1 MSRGDD
7 LRRRLGAGA
16 LVVLDGGMG
25 TEIQARGVPMD
36 GEAWSAIA
44 NITHP
49 EIVRAIHEDYIRA
62 GAEVVIA
69 NSFPA
74 GLGALAAAGLEGRLV
89 EVNQAAVV
97 LAQEARERTG
107 ESGVAVA
114 GSLSEMAL
122 AGLIRRG
129 DDAIS
134 AVDAF
139 RVQAT
144 ALADAGA
151 DLLVLEMMRSE
162 AVAESALQAAAE
174 TGLTVWLGISIGDS
188 GQSGAL
194 VTIDGTDVSR
204 LLAVAQGRADAVLV
218 MHTDVDV
225 AGQALPLLR
234 RAWRGPLGAYP
245 HVGEWR
251 PPNWVFGDITPEAFA
266 DKVAPWVDAGAQVLG
281 GCCGIGPAHI
291 ARLREA
297 VTRRGPARVRG

>member
-1 MSRGDD
+1 
-7 LRRRLGAGA
+7 
-16 LVVLDGGMG
+16 MG

-234 RAWRGPLGAYP
+234 RAWPGPLGAYP

-281 GCCGIGPAHI
+281 GCCGIAPAHI